1 MIQKILIAISIPF
14 FFLLQACVFTS
25 LELGNVIPNLMV
37 LLACV
42 YGFFYGEKTGA
53 VCGFFAGLLMDI
65 FFGEML
71 GLNALIIML
80 IGYVNGGFSGLFYAE
95 DIRLPHILITLS
107 DATFGLMYYVSTFLM
122 RGKLGFPFYALNVI
136 CPEIFYT
143 LLVSLVIYPILLAI
157 DTLFRNYRIKK
168 ERESQQNV

>member
-14 FFLLQACVFTS
+14 FFLLQSCVFTS
-25 LELGNVIPNLMV
+25 MELGNVIPNLMV
-37 LLACV
+37 LIVCV

-53 VCGFFAGLLMDI
+53 VCGFFAGMLMDI

-80 IGYVNGGFSGLFYAE
+80 IGYINGGFSGLFYAE
-95 DIRLPHILITLS
+95 DIRLPLILITLS
-107 DATFGLMYYVSTFLM
+107 DATFGLMFYIFTFLM
-122 RGKLGFPFYALNVI
+122 RGKLGFGTYAMGVI

-143 LLVSLVIYPILLAI
+143 LLVSLVVYPVLLGI
-157 DTLFRNYRIKK
+157 DTLFKNYRIRK
-168 ERESQQNV
+168 ERERQQDV

>member
-37 LLACV
+37 LLVCV

-65 FFGEML
+65 FFSEML
-71 GLNALIIML
+71 GLNALIIMF
-80 IGYVNGGFSGLFYAE
+80 IGYINGGFSGLFYAE
-95 DIRLPHILITLS
+95 DIRLPLILITLS
-107 DATFGLMYYVSTFLM
+107 DATFGLMYYIFTFLM
-122 RGKLGFPFYALNVI
+122 RGRLDFVNYSVNVI
-136 CPEIFYT
+136 FPEIFYT
-143 LLVSLVIYPILLAI
+143 LLVSLVIYPILLGI
-157 DTLFRNYRIKK
+157 DTLFRNYRIRK
-168 ERESQQNV
+168 ERERQQDV

>member
-14 FFLLQACVFTS
+14 FFLLQTGVFTYMK
-25 LELGNVIPNLMV
+25 LGNVIPNLLV
-37 LLACV
+37 LVVCV

-95 DIRLPHILITLS
+95 DIRLPMILITLS
-107 DATFGLMYYVSTFLM
+107 DASYGLMFYIAAFLLRGRFSMGYYS
-122 RGKLGFPFYALNVI
+122 LNVI
-136 CPEIFYT
+136 FPEIFYT
-143 LLVSLVIYPILLAI
+143 LLVSLVIYPILLGI

-168 ERESQQNV
+168 ERERQNV

>member
-37 LLACV
+37 LIVCV

-53 VCGFFAGLLMDI
+53 ICGFFAGLLMDI
-65 FFGEML
+65 FFSEML

-80 IGYVNGGFSGLFYAE
+80 IGYANGGFSGLF
-95 DIRLPHILITLS
+95 R
-107 DATFGLMYYVSTFLM
+107 FGLSAFAGKDGHSKCGDPGPDPDPG
-122 RGKLGFPFYALNVI
+122 RGGAAVVY
-136 CPEIFYT
+136 
-143 LLVSLVIYPILLAI
+143 SR
-157 DTLFRNYRIKK
+157 LFRGGGSI
-168 ERESQQNV
+168 

>member
-37 LLACV
+37 LIVCV

-53 VCGFFAGLLMDI
+53 ICGFFAGLLMDI
-65 FFGEML
+65 FFSEML

-80 IGYVNGGFSGLFYAE
+80 IGYANGGFSGLFYAE
-95 DIRLPHILITLS
+95 DIRLPLILITLS
-107 DATFGLMYYVSTFLM
+107 DASFGLMYYISTFLM
-122 RGKLGFPFYALNVI
+122 RGRLDFTAYSINVI

-143 LLVSLVIYPILLAI
+143 LLVSLAIYPVLLGI
-157 DTLFRNYRIKK
+157 DTLFKNYRIRK
-168 ERESQQNV
+168 ERERQQDV

>member
-14 FFLLQACVFTS
+14 FFLLQACVFAS
-25 LELGNVIPNLMV
+25 LELGNVIPNFMV
-37 LLACV
+37 LIVCV
-42 YGFFYGEKTGA
+42 YGFFYGEKTGC

-95 DIRLPHILITLS
+95 DIRLPLILITLS
-107 DATFGLMYYVSTFLM
+107 DASFGLMYYISTFLM
-122 RGKLGFPFYALNVI
+122 RGRLDIGTYSLSVI

-143 LLVSLVIYPILLAI
+143 LLVSLVIYPILLGI
-157 DTLFRNYRIKK
+157 DTLFKKYRIRK
-168 ERESQQNV
+168 ERERGEDV

>member
-37 LLACV
+37 LIVCV

-53 VCGFFAGLLMDI
+53 ICGFFAGLLMDI
-65 FFGEML
+65 FFSEML

-80 IGYVNGGFSGLFYAE
+80 IGWLMLGGQYFNKFRCFFRPDVLYFDITYERQDCFYRLFDKCYLPRDLLYAFGFSCDLSGSSRNRYAFQE
-95 DIRLPHILITLS
+95 LPH
-107 DATFGLMYYVSTFLM
+107 
-122 RGKLGFPFYALNVI
+122 
-136 CPEIFYT
+136 
-143 LLVSLVIYPILLAI
+143 
-157 DTLFRNYRIKK
+157 KK
-168 ERESQQNV
+168 RKRETAGCLTDFVKG